1 MIWMF
6 TCVNLFDKGR
16 RIKGWVPP
24 DALAVAVAAG
34 QHCHQH
40 IMPKASLGQEGA
52 NGWNIA
58 ALLLWL
64 CVDFDWGRQSPAIA
78 EWGCP

>member
-40 IMPKASLGQEGA
+40 QHCHQPVHGQSGQLLSTGYRSLVLQVA
-52 NGWNIA
+52 
-58 ALLLWL
+58 
-64 CVDFDWGRQSPAIA
+64 
-78 EWGCP
+78 